1 MKVGKTETEKLV
13 EKIAVSRNIVKEIIN
28 FGTTDAQRIDII
40 HFLALE
46 LESRDALE
54 KITNVTKKLRKTI
67 NQDEESEYN
76 KEDAIENSGSKKLIG
91 V

>member
-1 MKVGKTETEKLV
+1 MKVGKTKTEKLV
-13 EKIAVSRNIVKEIIN
+13 ESITVSRNIVKEIIE

-46 LESRDALE
+46 LESREALE
-54 KITNVTKKLRKTI
+54 KITNVTKNLRKTI
-67 NQDEESEYN
+67 NQDEKSEYN
-76 KEDAIENSGSKKLIG
+76 EKDVITDNCNNKLIG

>member
-1 MKVGKTETEKLV
+1 MKVGKTKTEKLV
-13 EKIAVSRNIVKEIIN
+13 ESITVSRNIVKEIIE

-46 LESRDALE
+46 LESREALE
-54 KITNVTKKLRKTI
+54 KITNVTKNLRKTI
-67 NQDEESEYN
+67 NQDEESDYN
-76 KEDAIENSGSKKLIG
+76 EKDVIEDNGNSKLIG